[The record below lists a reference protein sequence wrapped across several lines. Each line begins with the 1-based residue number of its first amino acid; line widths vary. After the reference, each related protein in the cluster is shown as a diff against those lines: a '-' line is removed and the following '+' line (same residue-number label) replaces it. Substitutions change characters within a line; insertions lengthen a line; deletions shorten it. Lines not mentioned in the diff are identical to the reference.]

1 MRRQL
6 FMTGLFALLAL
17 LPAEALATELIMVD
31 DTTCGWCRKW
41 LAETGPG
48 YPRSAEGKRAPL
60 RRVMFRDYNKI
71 GVSFSKPIT
80 GTPTFVL
87 VDGGREKGRIVGY
100 LAGPAFYA
108 KLATLLD
115 GAATPA
121 EAAEGPK
128 RSLGDLMRRSLGS
141 KAD

>member
-1 MRRQL
+1 MRRRL
-6 FMTGLFALLAL
+6 LMSGLFALLAL
-17 LPAEALATELIMVD
+17 LPAHVFATELIMVD

-60 RRVMFRDYNKI
+60 RRVMFREYTRI
-71 GVSFSKPIT
+71 GVSFAKPIT
-80 GTPTFVL
+80 GTPTFVV
-87 VDGGREKGRIVGY
+87 VDGGREKGRIEGY

-115 GAATPA
+115 GGAAPA
-121 EAAEGPK
+121 EEAAAPK